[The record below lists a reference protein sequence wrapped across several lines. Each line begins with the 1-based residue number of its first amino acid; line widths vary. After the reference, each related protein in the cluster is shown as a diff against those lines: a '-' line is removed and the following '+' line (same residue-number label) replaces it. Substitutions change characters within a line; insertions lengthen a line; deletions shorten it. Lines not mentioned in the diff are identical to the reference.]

1 MRFSPFRQKGFYIN
15 NNRILYNYQMY
26 SASPLI
32 SNVNA
37 FILEADATGNVSEAF
52 LFDDQLCKVQK
63 AYHILEGA
71 D

>member
-1 MRFSPFRQKGFYIN
+1 
-15 NNRILYNYQMY
+15 MY

>member
-1 MRFSPFRQKGFYIN
+1 MPSF
-15 NNRILYNYQMY
+15 
-26 SASPLI
+26 
-32 SNVNA
+32 
-37 FILEADATGNVSEAF
+37 LEADATGNVSEAF